1 MQSMQPKPQL
11 LKNATL
17 GVGLTNKVVAA
28 AQLLPKASDTVTP
41 YKPAIVT
48 VMLGVVSPVLH

>member
-1 MQSMQPKPQL
+1 MQPKLQV

-17 GVGLTNKVVAA
+17 GVGLTIKVVAA
-28 AQLLPKASDTVTP
+28 AQLLPKASEMVTP

-48 VMLGVVSPVLH
+48 VILGVVSPVLHW